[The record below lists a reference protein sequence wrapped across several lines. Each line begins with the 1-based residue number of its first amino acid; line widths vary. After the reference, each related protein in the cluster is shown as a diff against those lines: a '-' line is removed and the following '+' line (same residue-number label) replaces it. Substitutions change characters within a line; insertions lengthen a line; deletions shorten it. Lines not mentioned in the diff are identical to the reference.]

1 MTPQKIEAL
10 RLALP
15 TMSMHEKVKVLSLL
29 EEWERREDAKKAR
42 NSLLTFVK
50 RINPA
55 YKIGPHHK
63 ILAHKLEAAARGDLD
78 RLATAIAPYVGYEKA
93 SDVAKRAIAGEGTVP
108 ELLLKEGLATEDQIQ
123 AMLSP
128 EQLTTPGVAGDKA
141 RRG

>member
-78 RLATAIAPYVGYEKA
+78 RLATAIAPRFGK
-93 SDVAKRAIAGEGTVP
+93 S
-108 ELLLKEGLATEDQIQ
+108 LLLSLYFPA
-123 AMLSP
+123 
-128 EQLTTPGVAGDKA
+128 
-141 RRG
+141 